1 MAIYHPIHVHVGK
14 LQNGGNDD
22 NSATESATPSDRQYF
37 KVLI

>member
-1 MAIYHPIHVHVGK
+1 MAIYHPIHEHVGT

-22 NSATESATPSDRQYF
+22 NSGTESATPSDRQYF

>member
-14 LQNGGNDD
+14 LQNGDNDD

-37 KVLI
+37 